1 MQVSLYNLLYD
12 WANKTWNDIVIMD
25 SMDQLVL
32 QLKNRKLTFLPFQ
45 RLWKLLDDLT
55 TGMGLIMEDSEK
67 QEELN
72 NALETKEIRIV
83 SESFLVDFQDQP
95 SVTIKMVNLD
105 EIMASNPEWF
115 QEISDVERMFTDVS
129 DSYKGK

>member
-1 MQVSLYNLLYD
+1 MQLSLFDLLHQ
-12 WANKTWNDIVIMD
+12 WADKTWDDIVIMD

-32 QLKNRKLTFLPFQ
+32 QLKDRRIACLPFH

-67 QEELN
+67 QEELKSSF
-72 NALETKEIRIV
+72 EDKEIRILT
-83 SESFLVDFQDQP
+83 ESLLVDFQDQP
-95 SVTIKMVNLD
+95 SVTIKIINLD
-105 EIMASNPEWF
+105 EIIANHPEWF
-115 QEISDVERMFTDVS
+115 YKISDVEKMFSDVS

>member
-1 MQVSLYNLLYD
+1 MQLSLFDLLHQ
-12 WANKTWNDIVIMD
+12 WADKTWDDIVIMD

-32 QLKNRKLTFLPFQ
+32 QLKDRRIACLPFH

-67 QEELN
+67 QEELKSSF
-72 NALETKEIRIV
+72 EDKEIRILT
-83 SESFLVDFQDQP
+83 ESLLVDFQDQP
-95 SVTIKMVNLD
+95 SVTIKIINLD
-105 EIMASNPEWF
+105 EIIANHPEWF
-115 QEISDVERMFTDVS
+115 HKISDVEKMFSDVS

>member
-1 MQVSLYNLLYD
+1 MQLSLFDLLHQ
-12 WANKTWNDIVIMD
+12 WADKTWDDIVIMD

-32 QLKNRKLTFLPFQ
+32 QLKERRIACLPFH

-67 QEELN
+67 QEELKN
-72 NALETKEIRIV
+72 SFEDEEIRILT
-83 SESFLVDFQDQP
+83 ESFLVDFQDQP

-105 EIMASNPEWF
+105 EIIARYPEWF
-115 QEISDVERMFTDVS
+115 HEISDVEKMFSDVS
-129 DSYKGK
+129 DSYKGR